1 MVLRCIVVSSCVALC
16 IGLIIYLIKD
26 IRRLLKIQKEVREII
41 KGCEEA
47 VKQCEEAVKRVEKEY
62 LERKTGKV

>member
-1 MVLRCIVVSSCVALC
+1 MILRCIVVSSCVALC

-26 IRRLLKIQKEVREII
+26 ISRLLKIQKEVREII

-47 VKQCEEAVKRVEKEY
+47 VKRVEKEY
-62 LERKTGKV
+62 LERKMGKI

>member
-26 IRRLLKIQKEVREII
+26 IRRLLKIQKEVRGII
-41 KGCEEA
+41 KGCEET
-47 VKQCEEAVKRVEKEY
+47 VKRVEKEY
-62 LERKTGKV
+62 LERKMGKI